1 MKLWT
6 HHRNSLPEPRVLCA
20 LAMAASPE
28 LPGDEPAMLLD
39 GLYEFVP
46 GRGFCH
52 AVTGSPVRFSDVWW
66 ARESDLLAELQPQVA
81 A

>member
-6 HHRNSLPEPRVLCA
+6 HQTNSMPEPQVLCA
-20 LAMAASPE
+20 LALSANPESPA
-28 LPGDEPAMLLD
+28 DEPAMLLD
-39 GLYEFVP
+39 GLYELVP

-52 AVTGSPVRFSDVWW
+52 AVTGRPSMFGEVWW
-66 ARESDLLAELQPQVA
+66 ARETDLLAQLQPQVA

>member
-6 HHRNSLPEPRVLCA
+6 HSSTPPEPGSLCA
-20 LAMAASPE
+20 LAMAANPE
-28 LPGDEPAMLLD
+28 CPGDEPAMLLD
-39 GLYEFVP
+39 GLYEYVP

-52 AVTGSPVRFSDVWW
+52 AVTGRPSMFGEVWW
-66 ARESDLLAELQPQVA
+66 ARETDLLAQLQPQVA